1 MRLKP
6 WRLFVPLVL
15 ISTGILA
22 SADTMAQQA
31 NKLEP
36 LVIQEQG
43 SFAVGGT
50 VATAPGTFEPRK
62 PLEPAGQTSTAIT
75 SMRSTRSP

>member
-1 MRLKP
+1 MILKP
-6 WRLFVPLVL
+6 WRPFFPLVL

-62 PLEPAGQTSTAIT
+62 PLDPAGQTITAIT